1 MVNSFGG
8 WRRSRGGKAEEGEG
22 EGEGGGRREEEKID
36 KDDREEAISRLA
48 PESFDAGHPV

>member
-1 MVNSFGG
+1 MASIESREEGKG
-8 WRRSRGGKAEEGEG
+8 RGG
-22 EGEGGGRREEEKID
+22 GEGGGGRGEEEKID